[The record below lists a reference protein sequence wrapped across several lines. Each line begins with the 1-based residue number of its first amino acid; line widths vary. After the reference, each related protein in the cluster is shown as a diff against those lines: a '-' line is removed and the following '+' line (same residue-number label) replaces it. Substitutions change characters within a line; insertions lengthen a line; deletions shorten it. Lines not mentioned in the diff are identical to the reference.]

1 LKNEKITY
9 LHGKCLR
16 SSYVPLQTSLS
27 HVFTALFST
36 QLHPQ
41 RIVTEG
47 QYISTDKFLE
57 TFYLVWIIYVN
68 EI

>member
-1 LKNEKITY
+1 M
-9 LHGKCLR
+9 
-16 SSYVPLQTSLS
+16 
-27 HVFTALFST
+27 
-36 QLHPQ
+36 
-41 RIVTEG
+41 TEG